1 MRKEHKKLYKS
12 GKNWMVAT
20 MVTAGLA
27 GGVLLGSA
35 NNVQADASP
44 ATAQTVSAD
53 TSVAQASQAVSNDQS
68 RLSSANNTLQQ
79 QKSQLSAANDSS
91 NKAAKAYSGAQNAQT
106 KAVSGAQQAYD
117 QAKQN
122 TANAQQEVNQAQQG
136 VQTAQNNEKQA
147 VESAANQ
154 KAAAAQSTIDQ
165 LKSKATAAQTA
176 QLNNQLSDVNG
187 KISTA
192 QSEVNNTNS
201 QISNLQKQV
210 KDLQNEQENNK
221 DSNIVKVPN
230 GYLDKSQSLLENI
243 ARNNLW
249 ADNDVMKN
257 NGNIVPQNMWLDP
270 YTNGQEQK
278 DISNNYPAD
287 SSAYD
292 PYFSLD
298 MVNQQT
304 GMTNAQKQEMAIL
317 LLNVVNHVRAGQGM
331 GPVVMSEKKFNQA
344 QVRAASSAKNWSHD
358 DADIIAAFGCI
369 QDENLGSFSSVHGE
383 SMLGL
388 YYRALETIWSFLNGD
403 GANGGHKQNL
413 LNNLGSGADAAF
425 GFQYDPSQQIYYF
438 TFDSYGGPDGTTPN
452 LMDKIKQYAAEGPVK
467 PTSSLIDNSAKIN
480 QLNYQI
486 SSLQKT
492 LNSQKANLQ
501 VLQNQLADL
510 NQQKAD
516 VQGNV
521 NNLSSAEQLSYR
533 QAQQTLNTV
542 NAWKQSQLANVD
554 NTASVKAAKQSL
566 AQANNKLKD
575 AQAKE
580 ATAKTALDNAKKGNS
595 DLSTKQAAYQAAQQ
609 QVKNLNDQID
619 KTQAAIDQLNAKLKQ
634 DQQRLLELQKTKE
647 TSTIPV
653 NPENNKKTGQT
664 MPVKPNENRNDK
676 FNAENGTS
684 TASNN
689 IKNGGTVP
697 TTDNNK
703 KTSKN
708 VRSSSSKSVESSV
721 IDKKSVNAHPV
732 AATTSAKAGAAANN
746 NKLTF
751 KLPSNTTAVSA
762 NDYAAV
768 NMTREQYKAQQTNTS
783 SANNTLPQTGHNN
796 SKAVMAL
803 GILAG
808 MFGLSLAAK
817 GGKQI

>member
-44 ATAQTVSAD
+44 AAQTVSTD

-68 RLSSANNTLQQ
+68 QLNSANNTLQQ

-91 NKAAKAYSGAQNAQT
+91 NKAAKAYNDAQAAQT

-122 TANAQQEVNQAQQG
+122 TANAQQEVSQAQQG

-147 VESAANQ
+147 IESAANQ
-154 KAAAAQSTIDQ
+154 KSAAAQSTIDQ

-176 QLNNQLSDVNG
+176 QLNSQISDVNS

-192 QSEVNNTNS
+192 QNEVNNTNS
-201 QISNLQKQV
+201 QISSLQKQV

-230 GYLDKSQSLLENI
+230 GYLDKSQSLLENV
-243 ARNNLW
+243 ARSNLW

-331 GPVVMSEKKFNQA
+331 GPLVMSEKKFNQA

-358 DADIIAAFGCI
+358 DADIIAAFGCL

-425 GFQYDPSQQIYYF
+425 GFQYDPSQQIYYL

-467 PTSSLIDNSAKIN
+467 PTSSFVDNSAKIN
-480 QLNYQI
+480 QLNNQI
-486 SSLQKT
+486 NSLQKT
-492 LNSQKANLQ
+492 LSSQKANLQ
-501 VLQNQLADL
+501 VLQKQLADL

-533 QAQQTLNTV
+533 QAQQTLDTI

-554 NTASVKAAKQSL
+554 NAASVKTAKQAL
-566 AQANNKLKD
+566 AQANSKLQE
-575 AQAKE
+575 AQTKE
-580 ATAKTALDNAKKGNS
+580 AAAKTALDNAKKGNS

-619 KTQAAIDQLNAKLKQ
+619 KTQAAIDQLNTKLKQ
-634 DQQRLLELQKTKE
+634 DQQRLHELQEAKGNATKADKTGSSTVATADNGNKGNGTITLTTPAKTKKNNN
-647 TSTIPV
+647 STNTAAV
-653 NPENNKKTGQT
+653 N
-664 MPVKPNENRNDK
+664 
-676 FNAENGTS
+676 S
-684 TASNN
+684 
-689 IKNGGTVP
+689 
-697 TTDNNK
+697 
-703 KTSKN
+703 
-708 VRSSSSKSVESSV
+708 
-721 IDKKSVNAHPV
+721 HPV
-732 AATTSAKAGAAANN
+732 ATTTSTKAGAAADNS
-746 NKLTF
+746 KLTV
-751 KLPSNTTAVSA
+751 KLPGKTTAVSA

-817 GGKQI
+817 GGGSKSRNKK